1 MKKYI
6 SIMFV
11 AFLSLVSAHTMA
23 QNKGKVTKEKQ
34 KPTSGFEIIGTLT
47 GYPEGVEVALLN
59 GNSGA
64 PEGTAKLKDG
74 KFRINGDAAVPDFK
88 LLMINNEQPYITLF
102 LDNNF
107 IFIAATKGKEDNAIV
122 NGSKAHN
129 DFRKFST
136 MMIPYEKIVSGEE
149 AGTEEQVKNATTD
162 LNKFIAENP
171 ASFITPL
178 AIYRAF
184 QMDND
189 EPKLDSNY
197 SRLSADVKK
206 SSISQYLA
214 SQIEENRKHPIGK
227 AVVNFSQA
235 DTDGKLIE
243 LASYKGKY
251 VLIDF
256 WASWC
261 KPCRIE
267 NPNVV
272 EAFNNYKAKNFTVLG
287 VSLDQ
292 KKPAWVEAIA
302 ADGLTWQHVSDLKGW
317 SNDVAAMYDVKAIP
331 QNFLIDPNG
340 ILIGKN
346 LRGEAL
352 QAKLAKIFN

>member
-1 MKKYI
+1 MKKY
-6 SIMFV
+6 SAIMFI
-11 AFLSLVSAHTMA
+11 AFLCLISVSVVA
-23 QNKGKVTKEKQ
+23 QNNSPLQRVKQ
-34 KPTSGFEIIGTLT
+34 IPTSGFEIIGTLK
-47 GYPEGVEVALLN
+47 GYPEGAEVAVLN

-64 PEGTAKLKDG
+64 PEATAKLKDG
-74 KFRINGDAAVPDFK
+74 KFTIKGDAATPDFK

-107 IFIAATKGKEDNAIV
+107 VFLVSEKGNEENAIV
-122 NGSKAHN
+122 NGSASHN
-129 DFRKFST
+129 DFEAFST
-136 MMIPYEKIVSGEE
+136 MMVPYEKMVSGEE
-149 AGTEEQVKNATTD
+149 AGTEEQTKNAITD
-162 LNKFIAENP
+162 LNEFINNNP
-171 ASFITPL
+171 GSFITPL

-184 QMDND
+184 EMDND
-189 EPKLDSNY
+189 EQKLDSNY
-197 SRLSADVKK
+197 SRLSAEVKE

-214 SQIEENRKHPIGK
+214 SQIAENRKHPIGM
-227 AVVNFSQA
+227 VVANFSQA
-235 DTDGKLIE
+235 DTEGKMVD

-261 KPCRIE
+261 KPCRME

-272 EAFNNYKAKNFTVLG
+272 AAFNNYKAKNFTVLG

-292 KKPAWVEAIA
+292 KKPAWIEAIA

-317 SNDVAAMYDVKAIP
+317 SNNVAAIYDVKSIP

-352 QAKLAKIFN
+352 QSKLAKILN